1 MEINFGASAP
11 YTVGIEEE
19 LQLVDP
25 QSHALVPAI
34 DAVFAAR
41 DAAGLPAD
49 SVASELSASCVELRS
64 PAYGTVAELAADFPV
79 QRRRLRDL
87 VEGCGARVAAAG
99 AHPFS
104 EATAQEITGK
114 ARYRKVAE
122 EMGWPALMQAIYGL
136 HVHVSV
142 PDEEHAIRAVAT
154 LPRNVPLF
162 VALSANSL
170 FGAGS
175 DPRLASVRTKVFGL
189 MPRTGLPPAFRAW
202 EDFEGYVEV
211 LVAAGSIR
219 DYSLCWWD
227 ARPHPRLGTVEL
239 RAPDAQTAS
248 TRTAFLAALV
258 QCLVATADEH
268 PPEDPLFTAENKW
281 RATRYGLDARF
292 HDFAT
297 GRNYTAREAAGDLI
311 VRLRPISQDL
321 GCEAELEGISE
332 IAAGGYRAAEQSRL
346 LPQSP
351 STKDVV
357 AHRVAET
364 A

>member
-11 YTVGIEEE
+11 YTVGVEEE

-25 QSHALVPAI
+25 QSLALVPAI

-142 PDEEHAIRAVAT
+142 PDEEHAIRAVAA
-154 LPRNVPLF
+154 LSRNVPLF
-162 VALSANSL
+162 VALSANSP
-170 FGAGS
+170 FWAGS
-175 DPRLASVRTKVFGL
+175 DTRLASVRAKVFGL
-189 MPRTGLPPAFRAW
+189 MPRTGLPSAFRAW
-202 EDFEGYVEV
+202 EEFEGYVEA
-211 LVAAGSIR
+211 LVAAGIIP

-227 ARPHPRLGTVEL
+227 ARTRGSARSSSARRTPRRNPGASPPWPPSLSASWPPPTSIL
-239 RAPDAQTAS
+239 R
-248 TRTAFLAALV
+248 
-258 QCLVATADEH
+258 EN
-268 PPEDPLFTAENKW
+268 PLFTEENKGP
-281 RATRYGLDARF
+281 RGAPP
-292 HDFAT
+292 AT
-297 GRNYTAREAAGDLI
+297 GSTRASTTSPAAARSRRERPYGPSSPNYAPSPRTSAAK
-311 VRLRPISQDL
+311 PS
-321 GCEAELEGISE
+321 
-332 IAAGGYRAAEQSRL
+332 SR
-346 LPQSP
+346 SP
-351 STKDVV
+351 S
-357 AHRVAET
+357 R
-364 A
+364 